1 MRNYFFI
8 SLSLIVGLLLL
19 TLFYLSYYGIKTNK
33 FNNLINDQIKDF
45 DQNLSLETK
54 DVFLK
59 LKLKE
64 KSIKINTN
72 NPKIFSGKNFIELS
86 KIEINLDLI
95 KFFKNE
101 NSIKNVEID
110 IKENSIKNLTNFI
123 NAYKFNLQQFIILNL
138 IERGKAQI
146 RVNIYSDQENKS
158 NYRYRVTGEIK
169 EARLNIINK
178 AVINNINFN
187 FNIEDQ
193 NLFFEN
199 INFKYDNIEFES
211 KKTIVKK
218 LKNIFKVKGDLN
230 SKKTI
235 VNPNSI
241 SKLFNLNFN
250 FINQDKIL
258 LETNNNF
265 SFNIDAKR
273 QVKDLNYKSNII
285 FDKIIINKK
294 YQDLIFLSD
303 GKIETEYSDKNLD
316 IKIVS
321 DYLFLNDEYN
331 IREDEKNIIIN
342 IKKNNKDNLK
352 VESLLKNKKTKIN
365 SKELTKYFQIDKKFF
380 IYLIT

>member
-45 DQNLSLETK
+45 NQNLSLETK

-110 IKENSIKNLTNFI
+110 TKENSIKKLTDFI
-123 NAYKFNLQQFIILNL
+123 IAYKFNLQQFIIFNL

-146 RVNIYSDQENKS
+146 RVNIDFDQENKS

-178 AVINNINFN
+178 AVIN
-187 FNIEDQ
+187 E
-193 NLFFEN
+193 
-199 INFKYDNIEFES
+199 
-211 KKTIVKK
+211 KKVPG
-218 LKNIFKVKGDLN
+218 V
-230 SKKTI
+230 
-235 VNPNSI
+235 VAP
-241 SKLFNLNFN
+241 
-250 FINQDKIL
+250 
-258 LETNNNF
+258 
-265 SFNIDAKR
+265 
-273 QVKDLNYKSNII
+273 
-285 FDKIIINKK
+285 
-294 YQDLIFLSD
+294 
-303 GKIETEYSDKNLD
+303 
-316 IKIVS
+316 
-321 DYLFLNDEYN
+321 
-331 IREDEKNIIIN
+331 
-342 IKKNNKDNLK
+342 
-352 VESLLKNKKTKIN
+352 
-365 SKELTKYFQIDKKFF
+365 
-380 IYLIT
+380 LITFEPP